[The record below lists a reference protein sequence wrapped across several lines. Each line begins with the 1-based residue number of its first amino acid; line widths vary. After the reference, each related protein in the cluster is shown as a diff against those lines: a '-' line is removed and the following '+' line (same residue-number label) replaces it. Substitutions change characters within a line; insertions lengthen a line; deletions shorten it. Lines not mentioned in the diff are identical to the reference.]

1 MSLII
6 KGWIYSNGHTEKS
19 YYLMHAKQ
27 SVTHLSHIV
36 LKKWKM
42 ENRLWESS
50 NNWTLPHLNAQWV
63 SFWSKLIPLHPL
75 CYVCSLMIQEYN
87 RNTYSFHHDR
97 KKSFLIL
104 FLFLIFHSN
113 MIYLCFFLLVH
124 SQNIFPDYLGLFKNE
139 FWKIYNFCL
148 AGELESKHM
157 LFWFNFVFLC
167 QHNNHIMFLWC
178 IDKYTNFCEMS

>member
-1 MSLII
+1 
-6 KGWIYSNGHTEKS
+6 
-19 YYLMHAKQ
+19 MHAKQ

-50 NNWTLPHLNAQWV
+50 NSWTLPHLNAQWV

-104 FLFLIFHSN
+104 FLFLIFHFN
-113 MIYLCFFLLVH
+113 MIFLCFFCWFIV
-124 SQNIFPDYLGLFKNE
+124 
-139 FWKIYNFCL
+139 KIYSRLLRIIQKWILKDLHNFCL
-148 AGELESKHM
+148 TGQFESKHM

-178 IDKYTNFCEMS
+178 IDKYTNFCEMP